1 MEQGMVFLVGAGPG
15 DPLLLTERGKQCLQT
30 ADAVVYDALASAS
43 VLNLTRSDCDLIF
56 AGKTAGLH
64 HKKQSETNLLLVEL
78 AQQGKKVVR
87 LKGGDPFVFGRGG
100 EEAQMLRKHGVPF
113 AIVPGVS
120 SCYSVPA
127 YAGIPVCRHFFGD
140 VADATAQTTG
150 ELVVCRP
157 ARFAVDVVAAEDLV
171 GALAGEDDLQGLGC

>member
-43 VLNLTRSDCDLIF
+43 VLNLTRPDCDLIF

-87 LKGGDPFVFGRGG
+87 LKGGDPSSFASAAPSDSSCRDAFRCPVMTWN
-100 EEAQMLRKHGVPF
+100 EEA
-113 AIVPGVS
+113 
-120 SCYSVPA
+120 
-127 YAGIPVCRHFFGD
+127 
-140 VADATAQTTG
+140 
-150 ELVVCRP
+150 
-157 ARFAVDVVAAEDLV
+157 
-171 GALAGEDDLQGLGC
+171 

>member
-43 VLNLTRSDCDLIF
+43 VLNLTRPDCDLIF

-100 EEAQMLRKHGVPF
+100 EEAQMLRKHGVPLCRACPL
-113 AIVPGVS
+113 AIVFRHMPGF
-120 SCYSVPA
+120 
-127 YAGIPVCRHFFGD
+127 R
-140 VADATAQTTG
+140 
-150 ELVVCRP
+150 
-157 ARFAVDVVAAEDLV
+157 
-171 GALAGEDDLQGLGC
+171 